1 MDVPEKPRMLKDHLD
16 PRQDK
21 LTNSTQRQNV
31 DKTSDIKCNKLN
43 KLNAITNSPLV
54 GKTEARE
61 RGSVQKGR
69 QLEI

>member
-1 MDVPEKPRMLKDHLD
+1 MKKHLD

-43 KLNAITNSPLV
+43 NLNAITNSPLA
-54 GKTEARE
+54 GKTQTKE
-61 RGSVQKGR
+61 
-69 QLEI
+69 